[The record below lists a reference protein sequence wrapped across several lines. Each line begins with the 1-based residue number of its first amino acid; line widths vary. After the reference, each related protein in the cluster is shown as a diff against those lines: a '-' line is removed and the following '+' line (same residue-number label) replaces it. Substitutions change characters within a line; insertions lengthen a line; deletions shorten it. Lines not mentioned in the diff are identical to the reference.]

1 MLKFIGRHRP
11 SFLAVLLVA
20 NLTILVLPVVGTYVL
35 YRLYEGTHLVRSTEG
50 DLIAQGAILSAA
62 YTTAFSRILTSESDR
77 KAYGVPVNEKWHQV
91 KDPETEPFRPIKP
104 RLNKLRDDIY
114 LPAPNSTTGTE
125 PDPIAIQVGQD
136 IQPALIEAKVVTLTG
151 IRIVDFNGTV
161 VATSGTQ
168 LGESI
173 SNREDVQQT
182 LEGKYTSLLRQR
194 VTDSTS
200 VQLGQLGRRGRVRV
214 FVNLPIILDGRVLG
228 AVVLSR
234 TPPKGFE
241 AIKELP
247 RRIVQVSI
255 VLLIFVLLIS
265 IFVAVKVNRPV
276 LVIIQQAKRQIQEKK
291 GRFGLLERPVTKEF
305 AELSSTVAQMVNE
318 LERRAKE
325 SDQMLTELQSR
336 AEYARDLSSQVT
348 HAFKT
353 PLSGI
358 GGATEL
364 LRDGFQTM
372 SDDDRKKFIAMIE
385 QDTRKLDLLVERL
398 LELSRADYLDID
410 QTDKTNPA
418 KTLESIK
425 NQYRYRELSLKV
437 KEEATDTTIN
447 MSDEIFESIVISII
461 DNAYQHGGDNVN
473 VELELTKPLEARNMI
488 RIVVSDDGRG
498 ISPANS
504 GKIFQHFFTTAHSGE
519 NSGLGLSIV
528 RSLLGAHGGKITLL
542 PSKVGAYFQI
552 DIPLAS

>member
-1 MLKFIGRHRP
+1 MLKLIRRHRP

-20 NLTILVLPVVGTYVL
+20 NFTILVLPVVGTYVL
-35 YRLYEGTHLVRSTEG
+35 YRLYEGTHLVRNTEG

-62 YTTAFSRILTSESDR
+62 YTASFSRILASESDR
-77 KAYGVPVNEKWHQV
+77 TAYGVPVSEKWRQV
-91 KDPETEPFRPIKP
+91 RDPETEPFRPIKP
-104 RLNKLRDDIY
+104 RLNKLRDDVY
-114 LPAPNSTTGTE
+114 LPAPNSTTGYE
-125 PDPIAIQVGQD
+125 PDPIALQVGRD

-173 SNREDVQQT
+173 ANREDVQQA
-182 LEGKYTSLLRQR
+182 LEGRYTSLLRQR
-194 VTDSTS
+194 VTDSTPT
-200 VQLGQLGRRGRVRV
+200 QLGQLGRRGRVRV
-214 FVNLPIILDGRVLG
+214 FVNLPIILDDRILG
-228 AVVLSR
+228 VVVLSR

-247 RRIVQVSI
+247 RRIIQVSA

-265 IFVAVKVNRPV
+265 IFVAVKVNRPI
-276 LVIIQQAKRQIQEKK
+276 LVIIQQAKRQIREKR

-305 AELSSTVAQMVNE
+305 AELSSTVSTMVNE
-318 LERRAKE
+318 LDRRAEE
-325 SDQMLTELQSR
+325 SDQMVADLQSR

-398 LELSRADYLDID
+398 LDLTKADYLDID

-418 KTLESIK
+418 KTLESIQ
-425 NQYRYRELSLKV
+425 NQYRYRNLSLNV
-437 KEEATDTTIN
+437 KEDATDTTIN
-447 MSDEIFESIVISII
+447 MSDEIFESIVTSII
-461 DNAYQHGGDNVN
+461 DNAYQHGGENIT
-473 VELELTKPLEARNMI
+473 VELELTKPREARNII
-488 RIVVSDDGRG
+488 RILVSDDGQG

-504 GKIFQHFFTTAHSGE
+504 GKIFQHFFTTAHGGE

-552 DIPLAS
+552 DIPLVS

>member
-1 MLKFIGRHRP
+1 
-11 SFLAVLLVA
+11 
-20 NLTILVLPVVGTYVL
+20 
-35 YRLYEGTHLVRSTEG
+35 
-50 DLIAQGAILSAA
+50 
-62 YTTAFSRILTSESDR
+62 
-77 KAYGVPVNEKWHQV
+77 
-91 KDPETEPFRPIKP
+91 
-104 RLNKLRDDIY
+104 
-114 LPAPNSTTGTE
+114 
-125 PDPIAIQVGQD
+125 QVGRD

-173 SNREDVQQT
+173 ANREDIQQA
-182 LEGKYTSLLRQR
+182 LEGRYTSLLRHR
-194 VTDSTS
+194 VTDSTPS
-200 VQLGQLGRRGRVRV
+200 QLGQLGRRGRVRV
-214 FVNLPIILDGRVLG
+214 FVNLPIILDDRVLG
-228 AVVLSR
+228 VVVLSR

-255 VLLIFVLLIS
+255 VLLVFVLLIS

-276 LVIIQQAKRQIQEKK
+276 LVIIQQARRQIQERR

-305 AELSSTVAQMVNE
+305 AELSSTVSQMVNE

-325 SDQMLTELQSR
+325 SDQMVVDLQSR

-372 SDDDRKKFIAMIE
+372 ADDDRKKFIAMIE

-398 LELSRADYLDID
+398 LDLTKADYLDID

-418 KTLESIK
+418 KTLESIQ
-425 NQYRYRELSLKV
+425 NQYRYRNLSLNV
-437 KEEATDTTIN
+437 KEDATDTTIN
-447 MSDEIFESIVISII
+447 MSDEIFESIVTSII
-461 DNAYQHGGDNVN
+461 DNAYQHGG
-473 VELELTKPLEARNMI
+473 
-488 RIVVSDDGRG
+488 
-498 ISPANS
+498 
-504 GKIFQHFFTTAHSGE
+504 
-519 NSGLGLSIV
+519 
-528 RSLLGAHGGKITLL
+528 
-542 PSKVGAYFQI
+542 
-552 DIPLAS
+552 

>member
-1 MLKFIGRHRP
+1 MLKLIRRHRP

-20 NLTILVLPVVGTYVL
+20 NFTILVLPVVGTYVL
-35 YRLYEGTHLVRSTEG
+35 YRLYEGTHLVRNTEG
-50 DLIAQGAILSAA
+50 DLIAQGAILSDA
-62 YTTAFSRILTSESDR
+62 YTTSFSRILASEIDR
-77 KAYGVPVNEKWHQV
+77 KAYGVPVNEKWQQV
-91 KDPETEPFRPIKP
+91 RDPETEPFRPIKP
-104 RLNKLRDDIY
+104 RLNKLRDDVY
-114 LPAPNSTTGTE
+114 QPAPNSTTGYE
-125 PDPIAIQVGQD
+125 PDPIALQVGRD

-173 SNREDVQQT
+173 ANREDIQQA
-182 LEGKYTSLLRQR
+182 LEGRYTSLLRHR
-194 VTDSTS
+194 VTDSTPS
-200 VQLGQLGRRGRVRV
+200 QLGQLGRRGRVRV
-214 FVNLPIILDGRVLG
+214 FVNLPIILDDRLLG
-228 AVVLSR
+228 VVVLSR

-247 RRIVQVSI
+247 RRIIQVSA

-265 IFVAVKVNRPV
+265 IFVAVKVNRPI
-276 LVIIQQAKRQIQEKK
+276 LVIIQQAKRQIREKR

-305 AELSSTVAQMVNE
+305 AELSSTVSTMVNE
-318 LERRAKE
+318 LDRRAEE
-325 SDQMLTELQSR
+325 SNQMVADLQSR

-398 LELSRADYLDID
+398 LDLTKADYLDID

-418 KTLESIK
+418 KTLESIQ
-425 NQYRYRELSLKV
+425 NQYRYRNLSLNV
-437 KEEATDTTIN
+437 KEDATDTTIN
-447 MSDEIFESIVISII
+447 MSDEIFESIVTSII
-461 DNAYQHGGDNVN
+461 DNAYQHGGESVT
-473 VELELTKPLEARNMI
+473 VELELTKPREARNII
-488 RIVVSDDGRG
+488 RILVSDDGQG

-504 GKIFQHFFTTAHSGE
+504 GKIFQHFFTTAYGGE

-528 RSLLGAHGGKITLL
+528 RSLLGKHGGKITLL
-542 PSKVGAYFQI
+542 PSKVGAHFQI

>member
-1 MLKFIGRHRP
+1 MLKLIRRHRP

-20 NLTILVLPVVGTYVL
+20 NFTILILPVVGTYVL
-35 YRLYEGTHLVRSTEG
+35 YRLYEGTHLVRNTEG

-62 YTTAFSRILTSESDR
+62 YTASFSRILASESDR
-77 KAYGVPVNEKWHQV
+77 RAYGVPVSEKWRQV
-91 KDPETEPFRPIKP
+91 RDPETEPFRPIKP
-104 RLNKLRDDIY
+104 RLNKLRDDVY
-114 LPAPNSTTGTE
+114 LPAPNSTTGYE
-125 PDPIAIQVGQD
+125 PDPIAIQVGRD

-173 SNREDVQQT
+173 ANREDVQQA
-182 LEGKYTSLLRQR
+182 LEGRYTSLLRQR
-194 VTDSTS
+194 TTDSTPS
-200 VQLGQLGRRGRVRV
+200 QLGQLGRHGRVRV
-214 FVNLPIILDGRVLG
+214 FVNLPIILDDRLLG
-228 AVVLSR
+228 VVVLSR

-247 RRIVQVSI
+247 RRIIQVSA

-265 IFVAVKVNRPV
+265 IFVAVKVNRPI
-276 LVIIQQAKRQIQEKK
+276 LVIIQQAKRQIREKR

-305 AELSSTVAQMVNE
+305 AELSSTVSTMVNE
-318 LERRAKE
+318 LDRRAEE
-325 SDQMLTELQSR
+325 SDQMVADLQSR

-398 LELSRADYLDID
+398 LDLTKADYLDID
-410 QTDKTNPA
+410 QTDNTSPA
-418 KTLESIK
+418 KTLESIQ
-425 NQYRYRELSLKV
+425 NQYRYRNLSLNV
-437 KEEATDTTIN
+437 KEDTTDTTIN
-447 MSDEIFESIVISII
+447 MSDEIFESIVTSII
-461 DNAYQHGGDNVN
+461 DNAYQHGGESVT
-473 VELELTKPLEARNMI
+473 VELELTKPREARNII
-488 RIVVSDDGRG
+488 RILVSDDGQG

-504 GKIFQHFFTTAHSGE
+504 GKIFQHFFTTAYGGE

-528 RSLLGAHGGKITLL
+528 RSLLGKHGGKITLL
-542 PSKVGAYFQI
+542 PSKVGAHFQI